1 MFGCGGSDI
10 FVLVLGVVFMVD
22 YIDIF
27 IDVEGVMIVD
37 LCIVEDVRLLFVVI
51 YNEICNMVY

>member
-1 MFGCGGSDI
+1 MKKGDMIIFGCGGSDI
-10 FVLVLGVVFMVD
+10 LVLVLGVVFYVE

-37 LCIVEDVRLLFVVI
+37 FCIVKDVCYF
-51 YNEICNMVY
+51 